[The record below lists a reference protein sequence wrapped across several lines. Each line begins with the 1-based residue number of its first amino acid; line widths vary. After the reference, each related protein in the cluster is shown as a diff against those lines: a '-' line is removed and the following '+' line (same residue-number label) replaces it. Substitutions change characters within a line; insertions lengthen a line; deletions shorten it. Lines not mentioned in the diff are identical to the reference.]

1 LRTRFL
7 SWPALAVL
15 AAALGGHLG
24 AEEITIRNASAQPWM
39 LVWAETLGATAEPPS
54 LFANPRDVNYLEGWA
69 TLTIQVETPG
79 IHRARLYDVRRQ
91 SDCIL
96 QITHTAG
103 PDATVLDVIP
113 DPLEETVV
121 AAALRRLSGR
131 AVELRGPFSPEP
143 PAFRPVSQK
152 EKHRQAKRE
161 EQGPY
166 LAALPHPGAVAM
178 VLDFAEPAPAPSAP
192 GASSSAPGGG
202 S

>member
-1 LRTRFL
+1 MRYRFL
-7 SWPALAVL
+7 SWPAVALL
-15 AAALGGHLG
+15 AAALGGPLR
-24 AEEITIRNASAQPWM
+24 AEAISIHNAGSQPWL

-54 LFANPRDVNYLEGWA
+54 PYASPRDVNYIEGGA
-69 TLTIQVETPG
+69 TLTIDFETPG

-96 QITHTAG
+96 QITHTVSPA
-103 PDATVLDVIP
+103 ATVLDVIP

-131 AVELRGPFSPEP
+131 AVELRGTFRPEP
-143 PAFRPVSQK
+143 AALRPDSQK
-152 EKHRQAKRE
+152 AKHRRAKLE
-161 EQGPY
+161 EQEHY
-166 LAALPHPGAVAM
+166 LAGLPHPGAVAM
-178 VLDFAEPAPAPSAP
+178 VLDFDEPAPAL